1 MSTTFQVLQPDQG
14 KKINWYEAYILVN
27 HWKSDLGF
35 YREDISFLQQLI
47 EKYLIWITKKENLD
61 RVADIRK
68 KGHEL
73 AVAAET
79 LHGKIADHLKLIVDV
94 LEERKYISSGEFLDK
109 HGELEKELSTFVKDF
124 RHKRKEVFKVTEY
137 VIDSEELQNVLDI

>member
-1 MSTTFQVLQPDQG
+1 MSTTFQVLTPAQG

-35 YREDISFLQQLI
+35 YREDITFLQQLI
-47 EKYLIWITKKENLD
+47 EKYLIWITKKENLE

-73 AVAAET
+73 AVAAES
-79 LHGKIADHLKLIVDV
+79 LEGKISDHLKLIVDV
-94 LEERKYISSGEFLDK
+94 LEERKFISSEQFLDR
-109 HGELEKELSTFVKDF
+109 HGELEKELSGFVKDF
-124 RHKRKEVFKVTEY
+124 RQKRKEVFKVTEY
-137 VIDSEELQNVLDI
+137 VMDSEELQNVLDS

>member
-1 MSTTFQVLQPDQG
+1 MSTTFQVLTPAQG

-35 YREDISFLQQLI
+35 YREDITFLQQLI
-47 EKYLIWITKKENLD
+47 EKYLIWITKKENLE

-68 KGHEL
+68 KGHQL
-73 AVAAET
+73 AVTAET
-79 LHGKIADHLKLIVDV
+79 LHGKISDHLNLIVDV
-94 LEERKYISSGEFLDK
+94 LEERKYVPGEEFLNR
-109 HGELEKELSTFVKDF
+109 HAELEKELSAFVKDF

-137 VIDSEELQNVLDI
+137 VMDSEELQNVLES

>member
-1 MSTTFQVLQPDQG
+1 MSTTFQVLTPAQG

-35 YREDISFLQQLI
+35 YREDITFLQQLI
-47 EKYLIWITKKENLD
+47 EKYLIWITKKENLE

-73 AVAAET
+73 AVAAER
-79 LHGKIADHLKLIVDV
+79 LEGKISEHLSLIVDV
-94 LEERKYISSGEFLDK
+94 LEERKYVSSEEFLDR
-109 HGELEKELSTFVKDF
+109 HGKLEKDLTEFVKDF
-124 RHKRKEVFKVTEY
+124 RTKRKEVFKVTEY
-137 VIDSEELQNVLDI
+137 VMDSEELQNVLDS

>member
-1 MSTTFQVLQPDQG
+1 MSIASQALTPAQG

-35 YREDISFLQQLI
+35 YREDITFLQQLI
-47 EKYLIWITKKENLD
+47 EKYLIWITKKENLE

-79 LHGKIADHLKLIVDV
+79 LHGKISDHLSLIVDI
-94 LEERKYISSGEFLDK
+94 LEERKYLSREEFLNL
-109 HGELEKELSTFVKDF
+109 HGHLETELSEFVKDF
-124 RHKRKEVFKVTEY
+124 RNKRKEVFKVTEY
-137 VIDSEELQNVLDI
+137 VMDSEELQNVFDT